1 MVANDAAI
9 DAVGESA
16 GEFARPDQPDAAE
29 VNRLVLDHLDLVE
42 IIASQISRSIDNCLD
57 FDELLA
63 AGREG
68 LFEAARRFDPKR
80 GASFRTFA
88 NYRIE
93 GSIVD
98 TVRRSLKLSRK
109 ADQQLTA
116 LEAASRVSEGDY
128 SPGLRDTAKWH
139 ARKAPEDFIYDE
151 VAAMATA
158 AAMSIEL
165 HAGESATAADPE
177 EAYARAEQAATIRAA
192 IDELGEVEAE
202 AIRLYFYEDKSHE
215 VAARAM
221 NLSKP
226 WVHRIHTRAMIT
238 LAKRLRNAGFS

>member
-1 MVANDAAI
+1 MVANDAPT
-9 DAVGESA
+9 DAVGVAVSES
-16 GEFARPDQPDAAE
+16 ARPDQPDAAE
-29 VNRLVLDHLDLVE
+29 INRLVHDHLDLVE
-42 IIASQISRSIDNCLD
+42 IIASQISRSIDNCVD

-116 LEAASRVSEGDY
+116 LEAASRVSEGEY
-128 SPGLRDTAKWH
+128 SLGVR
-139 ARKAPEDFIYDE
+139 E
-151 VAAMATA
+151 VLTQVP
-158 AAMSIEL
+158 S
-165 HAGESATAADPE
+165 GR
-177 EAYARAEQAATIRAA
+177 Y
-192 IDELGEVEAE
+192 LGKVLMRFRC
-202 AIRLYFYEDKSHE
+202 I
-215 VAARAM
+215 
-221 NLSKP
+221 
-226 WVHRIHTRAMIT
+226 HRYKT
-238 LAKRLRNAGFS
+238 

>member
-1 MVANDAAI
+1 MVTHDAAT
-9 DAVGESA
+9 DAVGVAVGQS
-16 GEFARPDQPDAAE
+16 ARPDQPDAAE
-29 VNRLVLDHLDLVE
+29 INRLVHDHFDLVE
-42 IIASQISRSIDNCLD
+42 IIASQISRSIDNCID
-57 FDELLA
+57 FDELLG

-93 GSIVD
+93 GAIID
-98 TVRRSLKLSRK
+98 TVRHSLKLSRR
-109 ADQQLTA
+109 ADQQLAA
-116 LEAASRVSEGDY
+116 LEAASRVSEGEY
-128 SPGLRDTAKWH
+128 SPGLRDTAKWY

-165 HAGESATAADPE
+165 NAGESSAAADPE
-177 EAYARAEQAATIRAA
+177 EAYQRAELAAKIRAA
-192 IDELGEVEAE
+192 IDELGESEAE

-215 VAARAM
+215 MAARAM

-238 LAKRLRNAGFS
+238 LAKRLRSAGFS